1 MTLEDLQRLAGVR
14 AQGYPNNLRRATE
27 GSNISKTAAAK
38 VAYMKQHGIEPGT
51 QEWFRL
57 WFSLPLWFKEGP
69 GR

>member
-1 MTLEDLQRLAGVR
+1 MTREDLQRLAGVR
-14 AQGYPNNLRRATE
+14 VRATE

-38 VAYMKQHGIEPGT
+38 AAFMKKYNIQPGT

-69 GR
+69 NR